1 MNKYSEELQAEIL
14 QDEGIQYDESLKDE
28 MFDYIFFEN
37 IREQLQQF
45 QVVDEGQCYLIKVAL
60 TFVN

>member
-28 MFDYIFFEN
+28 MFDYIFFVN
-37 IREQLQQF
+37 IRE
-45 QVVDEGQCYLIKVAL
+45 
-60 TFVN
+60 

>member
-37 IREQLQQF
+37 YKE
-45 QVVDEGQCYLIKVAL
+45 
-60 TFVN
+60 